1 MSSRTVDIA
10 PALAGGISDR
20 AFRLYCYFLH
30 YSRGGW
36 VTVQEAANACS
47 LTNHQARE
55 PLSEL
60 RAEGMVESRRV
71 YEMGAH
77 GRKTWHTHFRLLP
90 ETATEAAA

>member
-1 MSSRTVDIA
+1 MSTQTSIA

-20 AFRLYCYFLH
+20 AFRLYCYLALR
-30 YSRGGW
+30 SDGGW
-36 VTVQEAANACS
+36 VTVQDAADACN

-60 RAEGMVESRRV
+60 RKEGMAESRRV

-77 GRKTWHTHFRLLP
+77 GRKTWHTYFRLP
-90 ETATEAAA
+90 QETMIEAAA

>member
-1 MSSRTVDIA
+1 MSTCTEIA

-20 AFRLYCYFLH
+20 AFRLYCYLVLA
-30 YSRGGW
+30 SDGGW
-36 VTVQEAANACS
+36 VTVQDAADACN

-60 RAEGMVESRRV
+60 REAAMAESRRV

-77 GRKTWHTHFRLLP
+77 GRKTWHTHFRLLQ
-90 ETATEAAA
+90 ETSSEAAA